1 MTNANSQPILAIVYV
16 TSSDVVPESAELPTL
31 TVFSDNEGN
40 HIDEAELAPIKEAI
54 EQVCDRLVVPYR
66 FVQFYRIDRRLGTQE
81 DAFFHALRL
90 ENPPQEKRQRR
101 SGQNQ

>member
-54 EQVCDRLVVPYR
+54 EQVCDRLDVPYR
-66 FVQFYRIDRRLGTQE
+66 FVQFYRIDRRSGTQE
-81 DAFFHALRL
+81 DAFYHALRL
-90 ENPPQEKRQRR
+90 ESPPSGRQRR
-101 SGQNQ
+101 SGQSN

>member
-1 MTNANSQPILAIVYV
+1 MINPNSQPILAIVYV
-16 TSSDVVPESAELPTL
+16 TGSDVIPESAELPTL
-31 TVFSDNEGN
+31 TIFSDSEGN

-54 EQVCDRLVVPYR
+54 EQVCNYLDVPYR
-66 FVQFYRIDRRLGTQE
+66 IIQYCRIDKREGTQE

-101 SGQNQ
+101 SGQS